1 MNPFSPNLSL
11 FFCRITFLVTYFLFI
26 FLFCYTLSVK
36 QVPETNWELRGVIR
50 VHLSLGGI
58 AKKESS
64 SLIFAT
70 FFYLGFYRITLLV
83 GCLLHLI
90 SAPLT
95 FPCQFPSFLVFCC
108 CLVGWSVWS
117 FGFFFYVCWDILF
130 YAFHLTFSSWGNS
143 DQLAGNDCA
152 AWQVLMEKRAITWNI
167 KQPRRISLLQGRSG
181 TWFYL
186 LGSRMLWA
194 LGEKGHWSTGGG
206 QHTRGWAVLLRSLDS
221 IFLFIQEIFLGS

>member
-11 FFCRITFLVTYFLFI
+11 FLCRIYILSHIFFIYFSV
-26 FLFCYTLSVK
+26 CYTLSVK
-36 QVPETNWELRGVIR
+36 QVPETNRELREVIR

-64 SLIFAT
+64 LIFAT
-70 FFYLGFYRITLLV
+70 FFSLDFYRITLLL

-95 FPCQFPSFLVFCC
+95 FPWQFPSFPVFCC
-108 CLVGWSVWS
+108 CLVDWLVWS

-143 DQLAGNDCA
+143 DQLAGNDSA
-152 AWQVLMEKRAITWNI
+152 AWQVLMENRAITWNI
-167 KQPRRISLLQGRSG
+167 KQPWGISLLQGRSG

-206 QHTRGWAVLLRSLDS
+206 QHTHGWAVLLRSLDS